1 MGLFDF
7 LKKKYETI
15 SPEKAKAAQDAGAML
30 IDVRESGE
38 YRGGH
43 APGSK
48 LISLGSLESKF
59 NEIPKERDILVICQS
74 GMRSA
79 QAAGILA
86 RAGYKVS
93 NVSGG
98 MTNWQRSGMRVIR

>member
-7 LKKKYETI
+7 LKKKFDTV

-30 IDVRESGE
+30 IDVREPGE
-38 YRGGH
+38 YRSGH
-43 APGSK
+43 APGAK
-48 LISLGSLESKF
+48 LIPLGSLEQKF
-59 NEIPKERDILVICQS
+59 NEIPKEREILVICQS

-79 QAAGILA
+79 QAARILA
-86 RAGYKVS
+86 AAGYKVT

-98 MTNWQRSGMRVIR
+98 MMGWKRAGQKVAK

>member
-7 LKKKYETI
+7 LKKKYETV
-15 SPEKAKAAQDAGAML
+15 SPERAKAAQDAGAML
-30 IDVRESGE
+30 IDVRESSE

-43 APGSK
+43 APGAK

-59 NEIPKERDILVICQS
+59 HEIPKEREILVVCQS

-86 RAGYKVS
+86 RAGYKVT

-98 MTNWQRSGMRVIR
+98 MTNWQRSGLRVIR